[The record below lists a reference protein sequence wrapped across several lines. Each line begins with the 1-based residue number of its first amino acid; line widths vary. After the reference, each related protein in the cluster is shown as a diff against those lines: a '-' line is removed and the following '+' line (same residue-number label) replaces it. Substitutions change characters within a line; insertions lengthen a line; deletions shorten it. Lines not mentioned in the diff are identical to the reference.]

1 MSLLPSGETPVC
13 FDLNFSSAVI
23 SLLLGDTGLSQ
34 AFMGLAKGKL
44 IWPFISVHCYL
55 FSDLNKYLQ
64 FFILF
69 LYKNNAVFF
78 IKGTLQITSALG
90 PQILDPLW

>member
-1 MSLLPSGETPVC
+1 MRSHGHMSVKCCAGQMSLLPSGETPVC
-13 FDLNFSSAVI
+13 FDLNFSAVI

-44 IWPFISVHCYL
+44 IWPFISVHSYL

-64 FFILF
+64 FFI
-69 LYKNNAVFF
+69 F
-78 IKGTLQITSALG
+78 I
-90 PQILDPLW
+90 